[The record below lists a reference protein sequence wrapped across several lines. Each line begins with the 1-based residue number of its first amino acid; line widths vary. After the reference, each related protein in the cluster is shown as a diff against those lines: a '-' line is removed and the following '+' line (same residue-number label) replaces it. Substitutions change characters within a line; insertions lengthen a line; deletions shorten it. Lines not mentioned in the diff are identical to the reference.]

1 MDVGKSLTY
10 ITEDQNW
17 VMKFVI
23 ALAMSFF
30 AFLIIPGIIL
40 NGYIIAIARNVMNGA
55 ERPLPEWDD
64 WGGFLRDGFNLFVA
78 LLVYTLPFWLLA
90 CIVGISTVGFSGLSE
105 VSEDAAAA
113 GFLAT
118 FGLVGCLALLFL
130 LALLFVNPAVI
141 IQYLRHNNLGA
152 CFRFGEVFGIV
163 RDHIGDIAI
172 VVGIMFA
179 VIFVLGIVANIPCIG
194 WIISFLVG
202 PYLAVV
208 SGHLYGQI
216 AAKAGGGMGKEEKF
230 AA

>member
-1 MDVGKSLTY
+1 MDIGKSLTY
-10 ITEDQNW
+10 ITEDDRW
-17 VMKFVI
+17 IMKLLI

-30 AFLIIPGIIL
+30 AWLIIPGIIL
-40 NGYIIAIARNVMNGA
+40 NGYILAIARNVMNGA
-55 ERPLPEWDD
+55 EKPLPEWED
-64 WGGFLRDGFNLFVA
+64 WGGFLRDGFNLFIA
-78 LLVYTLPFWLLA
+78 ILVYTLPFWLLM

-118 FGLVGCLALLFL
+118 FGLIGCLSLIFL

-141 IQYLRHNNLGA
+141 VQYLRHNNLGA

-163 RDHIGDIAI
+163 RDHISDIAV

-179 VIFVLGIVANIPCIG
+179 VIFVSGLIANIPCIG
-194 WIISFLVG
+194 WIIGLLVG
-202 PYLAVV
+202 PYLAAV

-216 AAKAGGGMGKEEKF
+216 AAKAGGGTSKEEKF